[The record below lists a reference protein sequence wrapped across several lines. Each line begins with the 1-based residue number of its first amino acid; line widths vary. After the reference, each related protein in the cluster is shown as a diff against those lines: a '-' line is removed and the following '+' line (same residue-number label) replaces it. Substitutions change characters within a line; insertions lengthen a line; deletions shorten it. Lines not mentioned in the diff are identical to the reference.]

1 MSMDSSSSD
10 FIPPELEEIAE
21 LLPNFEIISLIA
33 KGGMGAVYLARQKS
47 LDREVAIKILPRHF
61 GADEDFRTSFETEAK
76 SMAKLNHP
84 NLIGIYDFGQVDGML
99 YIVMEMVQGKSL
111 YYAAYGKK
119 IDPEE
124 AGRIICEICYGLD
137 NAHQHGIIH
146 RDIKPANILLNA
158 ELSPKIGDFGIA
170 RPVGDHEADTA
181 YGTPGYT
188 APEVIHNPRAVD
200 ESTDLYSVGA
210 MLYELLTSKLPEKLY
225 MPAANL
231 IECDPRFDEII
242 RKAMNPDPALRYR
255 TAKAMAEAIEAI
267 INQKDPSAAS
277 NRLLTAPSP
286 ASAGS
291 PAPRSAARAA
301 VVSKPKSP
309 LARNIFVIILL
320 IGAIYGAWGVYQKK
334 KAEREVE
341 NEEIIKQNKQK
352 KQEVK
357 AMLREKRDAVQATS
371 NRLDT
376 SAGKPSTSSSKSSSS
391 LPARPAFNIRCEK
404 LEEIRAKCVDLTAE
418 IKDKY
423 TEKLGENIKGYQYDL
438 SFYLRGL
445 PNNRRSE
452 LTPHVNKMLELVVD
466 NRLPENFS
474 KQGMPDKVA
483 RIYDSRL
490 RIQGNLENK
499 FLEETDKLR
508 GHYRNNLDKMVGE
521 LQDSGLRAQVPAV
534 EYELDATRA
543 SGQDF
548 VDYILSGQ

>member
-1 MSMDSSSSD
+1 MDSSSSD

-21 LLPNFEIISLIA
+21 LLPNFEILSLIA

-61 GADEDFRTSFETEAK
+61 GEDEDFRASFETEAK

-99 YIVMEMVQGKSL
+99 YIVMEMVHGKSL

-119 IDPEE
+119 IDPQE
-124 AGRIICEICYGLD
+124 AGRIICEVCHGLH
-137 NAHQHGIIH
+137 NAHQQGIIH

-181 YGTPGYT
+181 FGTPGYT

-231 IECDPRFDEII
+231 IGCDPRFDEII

-267 INQKDPSAAS
+267 INQKESAAS
-277 NRLLTAPSP
+277 NRLLTAPSSAAGLSAAAKP
-286 ASAGS
+286 ASR
-291 PAPRSAARAA
+291 PA

-309 LARNIFVIILL
+309 LARNIFIIILL
-320 IGAIYGAWGVYQKK
+320 LGAIYAAWGVYQKK
-334 KAEREVE
+334 KAAREVE
-341 NEEIIKQNKQK
+341 NAEIIEQNKKK

-371 NRLDT
+371 KQL
-376 SAGKPSTSSSKSSSS
+376 GKTASHPSPPPSKTSSS
-391 LPARPAFNIRCEK
+391 LPARPPASIRCEK
-404 LEEIRAKCVDLTAE
+404 LEEIRSKCVDLTAK
-418 IKDKY
+418 IKDEY
-423 TEKLGENIKGYQYDL
+423 TKKLGENIKGYQYDL
-438 SFYLRGL
+438 NFYLRGL

-466 NRLPENFS
+466 NRIPENFS
-474 KQGMPDKVA
+474 KRGMPDKIS

-490 RIQGNLENK
+490 RTQDNLENK

-534 EYELDATRA
+534 EYELDATRV